1 MKNVQRVKLYWI
13 LTQNQIFKNY
23 LMKHYVIW
31 YEKQKLFILIF
42 IRVEIFIFKIVT
54 ISIYIHLFT
63 PRGVSVNIFVDVRRE
78 RTILSKVFLAIF
90 KQIHLLTSL

>member
-54 ISIYIHLFT
+54 ISIYIRIY
-63 PRGVSVNIFVDVRRE
+63 PQRRFRE
-78 RTILSKVFLAIF
+78 YFRRCATRKIDPL
-90 KQIHLLTSL
+90 